1 MGRRDILTSDERR
14 RLFDVPHDHDAKVKL
29 YTLSRI
35 DLDLVHLHRSEA
47 NRLGFAVQLALLRHP
62 SLTPTEFEAPRHL
75 VEFMAKQLGL
85 RSAAINR
92 YGARLQT
99 VTGHSR
105 EVMAA
110 LNMRPAN
117 LGDFELMI

>member
-1 MGRRDILTSDERR
+1 MGQRDILTDDDRR
-14 RLFDVPHDHDAKVKL
+14 RLFDVPDHHVAMVKL

-62 SLTPTEFEAPRHL
+62 GLTPTEFEAPRHL

-85 RSAAINR
+85 QSAAIC
-92 YGARLQT
+92 T
-99 VTGHSR
+99 SSEHSR
-105 EVMAA
+105 
-110 LNMRPAN
+110 P
-117 LGDFELMI
+117 